1 MPVLWDNGEKTEKS
15 QKKRPALLAIP
26 KRWCIVC
33 PVSDSSQSTISK
45 GVITMKID
53 GATIITKVLQY
64 SYNVDPDQ
72 FKADLEKVIGWS
84 VSKEYA
90 NEKMRAMRKNFVRFF
105 CNLDKDTKE
114 RFVKQCLL
122 YYGIDEQ

>member
-1 MPVLWDNGEKTEKS
+1 
-15 QKKRPALLAIP
+15 
-26 KRWCIVC
+26 
-33 PVSDSSQSTISK
+33 
-45 GVITMKID
+45 MKID

-84 VSKEYA
+84 VSEEYA
-90 NEKMRAMRKNFVRFF
+90 DEKMTAMRKNFVRFF
-105 CNLDKDTKE
+105 CGLDEDTKG
-114 RFVKQCLL
+114 RLVKQALL

>member
-1 MPVLWDNGEKTEKS
+1 MCVDR
-15 QKKRPALLAIP
+15 KREF
-26 KRWCIVC
+26 
-33 PVSDSSQSTISK
+33 STQPHNK

-72 FKADLEKVIGWS
+72 FKADFEKVIGWS

-90 NEKMRAMRKNFVRFF
+90 DEKMRAMRKNFVRFF

-114 RFVKQCLL
+114 RFVKQALL
-122 YYGIDEQ
+122 YYGIDGQ

>member
-1 MPVLWDNGEKTEKS
+1 
-15 QKKRPALLAIP
+15 
-26 KRWCIVC
+26 
-33 PVSDSSQSTISK
+33 
-45 GVITMKID
+45 MKID

-90 NEKMRAMRKNFVRFF
+90 DEKMRAMRRNFVRFF

-114 RFVKQCLL
+114 RFVKQALL

>member
-1 MPVLWDNGEKTEKS
+1 
-15 QKKRPALLAIP
+15 
-26 KRWCIVC
+26 
-33 PVSDSSQSTISK
+33 
-45 GVITMKID
+45 MKID

-64 SYNVDPDQ
+64 SYNVGPDQ
-72 FKADLEKVIGWS
+72 FKADFEKVIGWS

>member
-1 MPVLWDNGEKTEKS
+1 MGQWRKDRKISKKS
-15 QKKRPALLAIP
+15 SRRLAIHE
-26 KRWCIVC
+26 RRCIVC
-33 PVSDSSQSTISK
+33 PVSDSPQSTISK

-72 FKADLEKVIGWS
+72 FKADFEKVIGWS

-90 NEKMRAMRKNFVRFF
+90 DEKMRAMRKNFVRFF

-114 RFVKQCLL
+114 RFVKQALL
-122 YYGIDEQ
+122 YYGIDGQ

>member
-1 MPVLWDNGEKTEKS
+1 M
-15 QKKRPALLAIP
+15 
-26 KRWCIVC
+26 WCIVC

-72 FKADLEKVIGWS
+72 FKADFEKVIGWS

-90 NEKMRAMRKNFVRFF
+90 DEKMRAMRKNFVRFF

-114 RFVKQCLL
+114 RFVKQALL

>member
-1 MPVLWDNGEKTEKS
+1 
-15 QKKRPALLAIP
+15 
-26 KRWCIVC
+26 
-33 PVSDSSQSTISK
+33 
-45 GVITMKID
+45 MKID

-64 SYNVDPDQ
+64 SYNIDPDQ
-72 FKADLEKVIGWS
+72 FKADFEKVIGWS

-90 NEKMRAMRKNFVRFF
+90 DEKMRAMRKNFVRFF

-114 RFVKQCLL
+114 RFVKQALL